1 VKRNRRTLIIALT
14 FLLIGVAGQFAMR
27 SMAQQNNMGMMG
39 GKNCMMG
46 NRKPQGIDPALL
58 PEPDST
64 GAGLLTRYCS
74 QCHGVPGPGMHTANE
89 WHKVVARMNQRMQM
103 MSRKRMM
110 MRIEA
115 PDNSELEI
123 LMAYLG
129 KNAQQTIEADKL
141 AGADTPEG
149 QAFQKICAQ
158 CHALPDP
165 AQHTSNEWPAVIKR
179 MRKNM
184 SSMGKQ
190 LPDQTM
196 TDKILS
202 FLQTYAEK

>member
-1 VKRNRRTLIIALT
+1 
-14 FLLIGVAGQFAMR
+14 
-27 SMAQQNNMGMMG
+27 
-39 GKNCMMG
+39 MMG
-46 NRKPQGIDPALL
+46 NRMPQGIKPNQL
-58 PEPDST
+58 PEADSE
-64 GAGLLTRYCS
+64 GAHLLSRYCS
-74 QCHGVPGPGMHTANE
+74 QCHGIPGPGMHTADE
-89 WHKVVARMNQRMQM
+89 WLNVVSRMNQRMQM

-115 PDNSELEI
+115 PDYNELKM
-123 LMAYLG
+123 LTAYLE

-165 AQHTSNEWPAVIKR
+165 AQHTSNEWPAVIER

-184 SSMGKQ
+184 SSMEKQ
-190 LPDQTM
+190 LPVQAT

>member
-1 VKRNRRTLIIALT
+1 MRRNRRTLIIALA
-14 FLLIGVAGQFAMR
+14 FLLVGVAGQYAVR
-27 SMAQQNNMGMMG
+27 SVAQQNNMGMMG
-39 GKNCMMG
+39 GKNCMME
-46 NRKPQGIDPALL
+46 NRMPQGINPNQLPA
-58 PEPDST
+58 PDSE
-64 GAGLLTRYCS
+64 GAQLLGRYCS

-89 WHKVVARMNQRMQM
+89 WPNVVARMNQRMQM

-110 MRIEA
+110 MRIKA
-115 PDNSELEI
+115 PDNNELKI
-123 LMAYLG
+123 LTAYLE
-129 KNAQQTIEADKL
+129 KNAQQTIDADKL
-141 AGADTPEG
+141 AGANTPEG
-149 QAFQKICAQ
+149 QAFRKICAQ

-196 TDKILS
+196 TDKILG
-202 FLQTYAEK
+202 FLQTYSAK